1 MPPRLWWGSLAGIW
15 LLATAGDRLWL
26 ALDRRL
32 PSWDQADYLNS
43 AVDHGRAL
51 GLVAGGLWQGW
62 ASLLDLS
69 PKIPPLA
76 SLVNGTVI
84 ALAGDS
90 PDEASWALALWHA
103 LLLLVVA
110 CWGRQLL
117 NPGFGL
123 LCAALVALTPALTH
137 LRVDF
142 TLDMPLVASC
152 CLALW
157 LLGRWQAPERGGH
170 WGQALTAALALA
182 MALLVKQSA
191 LLVVALPSAWVAI
204 TAMGRHGRRL
214 QVLAALALVLGLVFP
229 WLHHNWITTLGGTNR
244 AVFESAANEK
254 DPPVLSLAS
263 WLWYVQRLPSQLGP
277 VLPLPALGVAL
288 VTAWRSRQKLVP
300 WLRHPLGSLP
310 EGWGWLIGCLL
321 AGWLVTSL
329 SPNKD
334 SRYITPVL
342 PLLMM
347 VISRGWW
354 AVGSWFQGRQ
364 GQTWTAAIALASG
377 LISAGLTTTMA
388 AANQIRSE
396 APPSLESAIGHLR
409 AVVGTAPTT
418 LVVLPG
424 HADLNEQ
431 NVSTFG
437 RRQAGQIEGR
447 RAGLQRRDHDLVLQ
461 RSEWFLLASGDQGT
475 QREPLQELSRRVR
488 RDGRFEKVGQW
499 PWDQGRNIELWRR
512 RSGAPGGHLETFDQE
527 FIRLARGMETGPAG
541 LAKVMSRIGIE
552 HQLDGHFLYQERVK
566 AWAEQRLQQ
575 DPHDADALWSL
586 ALLATLQNRPQLAQ
600 ARFGQLQSQQPDNP
614 WPSGYRAVVL
624 LADWQPGTARHLLG
638 LTAASKNQPVLQGLE
653 DLSRVLSGDLGSLRS
668 LGQTLP
674 AAIDQVKANLAQPM
688 RPPDSAKQKTAGPMP
703 RPPEGSASPRK
714 RATQQNDA
722 PER

>member
-1 MPPRLWWGSLAGIW
+1 
-15 LLATAGDRLWL
+15 
-26 ALDRRL
+26 
-32 PSWDQADYLNS
+32 
-43 AVDHGRAL
+43 
-51 GLVAGGLWQGW
+51 VAGGHWQGW
-62 ASLLDLS
+62 EAVLDLS

-90 PDEASWALALWHA
+90 PDGASWALALWHA

-152 CLALW
+152 ALALW
-157 LLGRWQAPERGGH
+157 LLGRWQAPQRGGH
-170 WGQALTAALALA
+170 WGQALVAALAVA
-182 MALLVKQSA
+182 MAVLVKQSA
-191 LLVVALPSAWVAI
+191 LLMLALPCAWVAI
-204 TAMGRHGRRL
+204 TALGRRGRRL
-214 QVLAALALVLGLVFP
+214 QVLVALALVLGLVFP
-229 WLHHNWITTLGGTNR
+229 WLHHNWITTIGGTNR

-263 WLWYVQRLPSQLGP
+263 WLWYAQRLPPQLGP
-277 VLPLPALGVAL
+277 VLPLPAVGVTL

-300 WLRHPLGSLP
+300 WLRHPLGCLP
-310 EGWGWLIGCLL
+310 EGWGWLIGSLL
-321 AGWLVTSL
+321 AGWLATSL

-347 VISRGWW
+347 VIARGWW
-354 AVGSWFQGRQ
+354 AIGTWLQGRQ
-364 GQTWTAAIALASG
+364 GQSWTAATALASG
-377 LISAGLTTTMA
+377 LISAGLTTTRA
-388 AANQIRSE
+388 AADQIRRE
-396 APPSLESAIGHLR
+396 DPPSLESAIFRLR
-409 AVVGTAPTT
+409 QEVGTVPTT

-424 HADLNEQ
+424 HTDLNEQ

-437 RRQAGQIEGR
+437 RRNGGQIEGR
-447 RAGLQRRDHDLVLQ
+447 RAGLQRRDHALVLQ
-461 RSEWFLLASGDQGT
+461 RAEWFLLASGDQGT

-512 RSGAPGGHLETFDQE
+512 RSGAPGGHRETFDQD
-527 FIRLARGMETGPAG
+527 FIHLARGMETGPAG

-566 AWAEQRLQQ
+566 GWAEQRLQQ
-575 DPHDADALWSL
+575 NRNDADALWSL
-586 ALLATLQNRPQLAQ
+586 ALLATLQNRPRLAQ
-600 ARFGQLQSQQPDNP
+600 ARFGQLQSQQPGNP

-624 LADWQPGTARHLLG
+624 LADWQPGSARRLLE
-638 LTAASKNQPVLQGLE
+638 LTPARNNQPVLLGLE
-653 DLSRVLSGDLGSLRS
+653 DLSRVLSGDPGGFRS
-668 LGQTLP
+668 IGKTLP
-674 AAIDQVKANLAQPM
+674 AAIDQVKANLAQPV
-688 RPPDSAKQKTAGPMP
+688 RPPDPVQQKPARPMP
-703 RPPEGSASPRK
+703 GP
-714 RATQQNDA
+714 
-722 PER
+722 

>member
-1 MPPRLWWGSLAGIW
+1 MPPRFWWASLAGIW

-51 GLVAGGLWQGW
+51 GLVAGGHWQGW
-62 ASLLDLS
+62 ANLLDLS

-90 PDEASWALALWHA
+90 PDQASWALALWHA

-123 LCAALVALTPALTH
+123 LCATLVALTPALTH

-157 LLGRWQAPERGGH
+157 LLGRWQAPERGGS
-170 WGQALTAALALA
+170 WGQALAAALALA
-182 MALLVKQSA
+182 MAVLVKQSA

-204 TAMGRHGRRL
+204 KALGRRGRRL
-214 QVLAALALVLGLVFP
+214 QVLVALALVLGLVFP

-244 AVFESAANEK
+244 AVFESAASEK

-263 WLWYVQRLPSQLGP
+263 WLWYAKRLPPQLGP
-277 VLPLPALGVAL
+277 VLPLPAVGAAL
-288 VTAWRSRQKLVP
+288 VTAWRSRQNLGR
-300 WLRHPLGSLP
+300 WLCNPLGSLP

-321 AGWLVTSL
+321 TGWLATSL

-334 SRYITPVL
+334 SRYIAPVL

-347 VISRGWW
+347 MIARGWW
-354 AVGSWFQGRQ
+354 ACGTWFQGRQ
-364 GQTWTAAIALASG
+364 GQSWTAATALASG
-377 LISAGLTTTMA
+377 VISAGLTTTWA

-396 APPSLESAIGHLR
+396 APPSLESAIRQLR
-409 AVVGTAPTT
+409 QMVGMAPTT

-437 RRQAGQIEGR
+437 RRNAGQIEGR
-447 RAGLQRRDHDLVLQ
+447 RAGLQHRDHELVLQ

-488 RDGRFEKVGQW
+488 RDGRFEKLGQW
-499 PWDQGRNIELWRR
+499 PWDRGRNIELWRR
-512 RSGAPGGHLETFDQE
+512 RSGAPGGQLKTFDQD
-527 FIRLARGMETGPAG
+527 FIRLARGLETGPAG
-541 LAKVMSRIGIE
+541 LAKVISRIGIE

-575 DPHDADALWSL
+575 DPNDADALWSL

-600 ARFGQLQSQQPDNP
+600 ARFGQLQNQQPGNP

-624 LADWQPGTARHLLG
+624 LADWQPGTARQLLG
-638 LTAASKNQPVLQGLE
+638 LTAGSKNQPVLKGLE
-653 DLSRVLSGDLGSLRS
+653 DLSRVLSGDLGGLRS
-668 LGQTLP
+668 IGQTLP
-674 AAIDQVKANLAQPM
+674 AAIDQVKANIAQPVQ
-688 RPPDSAKQKTAGPMP
+688 PPGSNQQKQARPMP
-703 RPPEGSASPRK
+703 SSLQGSAPPRK
-714 RATQQNDA
+714 EATQQNDA

>member
-1 MPPRLWWGSLAGIW
+1 M
-15 LLATAGDRLWL
+15 
-26 ALDRRL
+26 
-32 PSWDQADYLNS
+32 
-43 AVDHGRAL
+43 
-51 GLVAGGLWQGW
+51 AGGHWRGW

-123 LCAALVALTPALTH
+123 LCTALVALTPALTH

-157 LLGRWQAPERGGH
+157 LLGRWQAPERGGL
-170 WGQALTAALALA
+170 WSQALAAALALA
-182 MALLVKQSA
+182 MAVLVKQSA

-204 TAMGRHGRRL
+204 TAMGRRGRRL
-214 QVLAALALVLGLVFP
+214 QMLVAVALVLGSVFP

-244 AVFESAANEK
+244 AVFESAAIEK

-263 WLWYVQRLPSQLGP
+263 WFWYAKRLPSQLGP

-288 VTAWRSRQKLVP
+288 VTAWRSRQRLVP
-300 WLRHPLGSLP
+300 WLRNPLGSLP

-321 AGWLVTSL
+321 AGWLITSL

-342 PLLMM
+342 PLLM
-347 VISRGWW
+347 ILIARGWW
-354 AVGSWFQGRQ
+354 AAGTWFRGRQ
-364 GQTWTAAIALASG
+364 GQSWTAAMALASG
-377 LISAGLTTTMA
+377 LISTGLTTAWT
-388 AANQIRSE
+388 AANLIRSE
-396 APPSLESAIGHLR
+396 APPSLESAIRHLR
-409 AVVGTAPTT
+409 AEVGTTPTT

-461 RSEWFLLASGDQGT
+461 RGEWFLLASGDQGT
-475 QREPLQELSRRVR
+475 QRQPLQELSRRVR
-488 RDGRFEKVGQW
+488 RDGRFEKVGEW
-499 PWDQGRNIELWRR
+499 PWDPGRNIELWRR
-512 RSGAPGGHLETFDQE
+512 RSGVPGGHRETFDQE

-552 HQLDGHFLYQERVK
+552 HQLDGHFLYQKRVK
-566 AWAEQRLQQ
+566 AWAEKRLQQ
-575 DPHDADALWSL
+575 DPNDADALWSL
-586 ALLATLQNRPQLAQ
+586 ALLATLQNRPLVAE
-600 ARFGQLQSQQPDNP
+600 ARFGQLQNIQPDNP
-614 WPSGYRAVVL
+614 WPLGYRAVVL
-624 LADWQPGTARHLLG
+624 LADWKPGTARQLLG
-638 LTAASKNQPVLQGLE
+638 QTSANKNQPILKGLE
-653 DLSRVLSGDLGSLRS
+653 DLSRVLSGDFGSLRTLS
-668 LGQTLP
+668 QTLP
-674 AAIDQVKANLAQPM
+674 AAIDQVKANVAQPI
-688 RPPDSAKQKTAGPMP
+688 RPPNSAKQKPASQIPS
-703 RPPEGSASPRK
+703 RP
-714 RATQQNDA
+714 
-722 PER
+722 

>member
-1 MPPRLWWGSLAGIW
+1 M
-15 LLATAGDRLWL
+15 
-26 ALDRRL
+26 
-32 PSWDQADYLNS
+32 
-43 AVDHGRAL
+43 
-51 GLVAGGLWQGW
+51 AGGHWQGW

-123 LCAALVALTPALTH
+123 LCAALVALTPALTN

-142 TLDMPLVASC
+142 TLDMPLAASC

-157 LLGRWQAPERGGH
+157 LLGRWQSPERGGH
-170 WGQALTAALALA
+170 WGQALAAALALA
-182 MALLVKQSA
+182 MAVLVKQSA
-191 LLVVALPSAWVAI
+191 LLMVALPSAWVAI
-204 TAMGRHGRRL
+204 SAMGNRNRGL
-214 QVLAALALVLGLVFP
+214 QALVALALVLGLVFP

-244 AVFESAANEK
+244 AVFEAAASEK
-254 DPPVLSLAS
+254 DPPVLSLAA
-263 WLWYVQRLPSQLGP
+263 WLWYAQRLPSQLGP
-277 VLPLPALGVAL
+277 VLPLPALGAAL
-288 VTAWRSRQKLVP
+288 LSAWRSRQKMGP
-300 WLRHPLGSLP
+300 WLRQPLGSLP
-310 EGWGWLIGCLL
+310 QGWGWLIGSLL

-342 PLLMM
+342 PLLIM
-347 VISRGWW
+347 VIARGWW
-354 AVGSWFQGRQ
+354 AVGTWLQGRQ
-364 GQTWTAAIALASG
+364 GQSGSAAIALASG
-377 LISAGLTTTMA
+377 LISAGLTTTWA
-388 AANQIRSE
+388 AASQIRRE
-396 APPSLESAIGHLR
+396 DPPSLESAISRLR

-437 RRQAGQIEGR
+437 RRRAGQIEGR
-447 RAGLQRRDHDLVLQ
+447 RAGLQRSDHDLVLQ

-475 QREPLQELSRRVR
+475 QREPLRELSRRVR

-499 PWDQGRNIELWRR
+499 PWDQGREIELWRR
-512 RSGAPGGHLETFDQE
+512 RPGAPGGHLETFDRD

-541 LAKVMSRIGIE
+541 LAKVFSRIGIE
-552 HQLDGHFLYQERVK
+552 HQLDGQFLYQDRVK
-566 AWAEQRLQQ
+566 AWADQRLHQ
-575 DPHDADALWSL
+575 DPNDADALWSL
-586 ALLATLQNRPQLAQ
+586 ALLATLQNRPLLAQ
-600 ARFGQLQSQQPDNP
+600 ARFGQLQSEQPDNP

-624 LADWQPGTARHLLG
+624 LADWQPGTARRLLG
-638 LTAASKNQPVLQGLE
+638 QIPANKKQPVLQGLE
-653 DLSRVLSGDLGSLRS
+653 DLSRVLSGDFRS
-668 LGQTLP
+668 LPSIGKTIP
-674 AAIDQVKANLAQPM
+674 AAIDQVKANLAKPM
-688 RPPDSAKQKTAGPMP
+688 RPL
-703 RPPEGSASPRK
+703 EGSAPQSK
-714 RATQQNDA
+714 EATKQNDA
-722 PER
+722 PAQ

>member
-1 MPPRLWWGSLAGIW
+1 
-15 LLATAGDRLWL
+15 
-26 ALDRRL
+26 
-32 PSWDQADYLNS
+32 
-43 AVDHGRAL
+43 
-51 GLVAGGLWQGW
+51 VAGGHWQGW
-62 ASLLDLS
+62 GALLDLS

-103 LLLLVVA
+103 LLLVVVA

-142 TLDMPLVASC
+142 TLDLPLVASC
-152 CLALW
+152 ALALW
-157 LLGRWQAPERGGH
+157 LLGRWQAPVRGGL
-170 WGQALTAALALA
+170 WSQALVAALAVA
-182 MALLVKQSA
+182 MAVLVKQSA
-191 LLVVALPSAWVAI
+191 LLMVALPCAWVAI
-204 TAMGRHGRRL
+204 TAMGKRGRRL
-214 QVLAALALVLGLVFP
+214 QVLVAMALVLGLVLP

-244 AVFESAANEK
+244 AVFESAASEK

-263 WLWYVQRLPSQLGP
+263 WLWYAQRLPPQLGP

-288 VTAWRSRQKLVP
+288 VTAWRRRQSLGP

-310 EGWGWLIGCLL
+310 EGWGWLIGSLV
-321 AGWLVTSL
+321 AGWLATSL

-347 VISRGWW
+347 VFARGWW
-354 AVGSWFQGRQ
+354 AVGTWLQGRQ
-364 GQTWTAAIALASG
+364 GQSWAPAFALASG
-377 LISAGLTTTMA
+377 LIGAGLTTTWA
-388 AANQIRSE
+388 AAAEIRRE
-396 APPSLESAIGHLR
+396 APPSLESAIFRLR
-409 AVVGTAPTT
+409 QEVGTAPTT

-447 RAGLQRRDHDLVLQ
+447 RAGLQRRDHALVLQ
-461 RSEWFLLASGDQGT
+461 RTEWFLLASGDQGT
-475 QREPLQELSRRVR
+475 QREPMQELSRRVR

-512 RSGAPGGHLETFDQE
+512 RSGAPGGHRETFDQD
-527 FIRLARGMETGPAG
+527 FMHLARGMETGPAG

-566 AWAEQRLQQ
+566 TWAEQRLQQ
-575 DPHDADALWSL
+575 NPNDADALWSL
-586 ALLATLQNRPQLAQ
+586 ALLATLQNRPIQAE
-600 ARFGQLQSQQPDNP
+600 ARFGQLQSLQPGNP

-624 LADWQPGTARHLLG
+624 LADWQPGTARRLLG
-638 LTAASKNQPVLQGLE
+638 QTATSPNQPVLQGLT
-653 DLSRVLSGDLGSLRS
+653 DLSRVLSGDLGALRS

-674 AAIDQVKANLAQPM
+674 AAVDQVKANLAQPV
-688 RPPDSAKQKTAGPMP
+688 RPPNSVQQTPAMP
-703 RPPEGSASPRK
+703 VTKP
-714 RATQQNDA
+714 
-722 PER
+722 

>member
-1 MPPRLWWGSLAGIW
+1 MVRAGNPAFPPRLWWGSLAGIW

-51 GLVAGGLWQGW
+51 GLVAGGHWQGW
-62 ASLLDLS
+62 ANLLDLS

-90 PDEASWALALWHA
+90 PDQASWALALWHA

-123 LCAALVALTPALTH
+123 LCATLVALTPALTH

-157 LLGRWQAPERGGH
+157 LLGRWQAPERGGR
-170 WGQALTAALALA
+170 WGQALAATLALA

-204 TAMGRHGRRL
+204 TAMGRRGRRL
-214 QVLAALALVLGLVFP
+214 QLLVALALVVGLVFP
-229 WLHHNWITTLGGTNR
+229 WLHHNWITTIGGTNR
-244 AVFESAANEK
+244 AVFESAAIEK

-263 WLWYVQRLPSQLGP
+263 WLWYAQQMPSLLGP

-288 VTAWRSRQKLVP
+288 VTAWKSRQKLGS
-300 WLRHPLGSLP
+300 WLRQPLGSLP

-334 SRYITPVL
+334 SRYITPVV

-347 VISRGWW
+347 VIARGWW
-354 AVGSWFQGRQ
+354 AVGTWFQGRQ
-364 GQTWTAAIALASG
+364 GQSWAAATALASG
-377 LISAGLTTTMA
+377 VISAGLTTTWA

-396 APPSLESAIGHLR
+396 APPSLESAIDYLR

-475 QREPLQELSRRVR
+475 QREPMQELSRRVR

-499 PWDQGRNIELWRR
+499 PWDQGRDIELWRR
-512 RSGAPGGHLETFDQE
+512 RSGARGSQLETFDQD

-566 AWAEQRLQQ
+566 AWAEQQLQK
-575 DPHDADALWSL
+575 DPNDADALWSL

-600 ARFGQLQSQQPDNP
+600 ARFGQLQNQQPDNP

-624 LADWQPGTARHLLG
+624 LADWQPGTARRLLAQ
-638 LTAASKNQPVLQGLE
+638 AATSKNQPVLQGLE
-653 DLSRVLSGDLGSLRS
+653 DLSRVLSGDLGRLQS

-674 AAIDQVKANLAQPM
+674 AAIDQVKANLAQPV
-688 RPPDSAKQKTAGPMP
+688 RPPASAQPKPAKPMP
-703 RPPEGSASPRK
+703 RPP
-714 RATQQNDA
+714 
-722 PER
+722 

>member
-1 MPPRLWWGSLAGIW
+1 MAGIW

-32 PSWDQADYLNS
+32 PSWDQADYINS

-51 GLVAGGLWQGW
+51 GLVAGGHWQGW
-62 ASLLDLS
+62 AALLDLS

-152 CLALW
+152 ALALW
-157 LLGRWQAPERGGH
+157 LLGRWQAPHRGGH
-170 WGQALTAALALA
+170 WGQALVAALALA
-182 MALLVKQSA
+182 MAVLVKQSA
-191 LLVVALPSAWVAI
+191 LLMLVLPCAWVAI
-204 TAMGRHGRRL
+204 TALGRRGRRL
-214 QVLAALALVLGLVFP
+214 QMLVALALVLGLVVP

-263 WLWYVQRLPSQLGP
+263 WLWYAQRLPPQLGP
-277 VLPLPALGVAL
+277 VLPLPAVGVTL
-288 VTAWRSRQKLVP
+288 VTAWKRRQNLGP

-310 EGWGWLIGCLL
+310 EGWGWLIGSLL
-321 AGWLVTSL
+321 AGWLATSL

-347 VISRGWW
+347 VIARGWW
-354 AVGSWFQGRQ
+354 AVGTWLQGRQ
-364 GQTWTAAIALASG
+364 GQSWTAAIALASG
-377 LISAGLTTTMA
+377 LISAGLTTAGA
-388 AANQIRSE
+388 AAAQIRRE
-396 APPSLESAIGHLR
+396 DPPSLESAIQRLR
-409 AVVGTAPTT
+409 QGVGTAPTT

-437 RRQAGQIEGR
+437 RRHGGQIEGR
-447 RAGLQRRDHDLVLQ
+447 RAGLQRRDHALVLQ
-461 RSEWFLLASGDQGT
+461 RAEWFLLASGDQGT

-499 PWDQGRNIELWRR
+499 PWDQERNIELWRR
-512 RSGAPGGHLETFDQE
+512 RSGAPGGHLETFDQD
-527 FIRLARGMETGPAG
+527 FIHLARGMETGPAG
-541 LAKVMSRIGIE
+541 LAKVISRIGIE

-566 AWAEQRLQQ
+566 GWAEQRLRRN
-575 DPHDADALWSL
+575 PNDADALWSL
-586 ALLATLQNRPQLAQ
+586 ALLATLQNRPPLAQ
-600 ARFGQLQSQQPDNP
+600 ARFGQLQSQQPGNP
-614 WPSGYRAVVL
+614 WPAGYRAVVL
-624 LADWQPGTARHLLG
+624 LADWRPGTARRLLE
-638 LTAASKNQPVLQGLE
+638 LTPAGQNQPVLLGLE
-653 DLSRVLSGDLGSLRS
+653 DLSRVLSGDPGGFRS
-668 LGQTLP
+668 IGTTLP
-674 AAIDQVKANLAQPM
+674 AAIEQVKANLAQPV
-688 RPPDSAKQKTAGPMP
+688 RPPAPAQPKPASPMP
-703 RPPEGSASPRK
+703 RP
-714 RATQQNDA
+714 
-722 PER
+722 